1 MWKKTREKKK
11 SRKFKNYI
19 IFSLLISSLL
29 LIIFGCLAPIIFTQ
43 CGSIVDFTLTGE
55 IGDTIG
61 GTMGPIVALAGV
73 FMTFLAFFM
82 QVEAN
87 EIQRDQL
94 RKSFEMRNW
103 EDKIESINAL
113 QLMSVDINYMIDNI
127 DDICNGI
134 DDFCSA
140 TEYNPTG
147 EVSLD
152 FIPTKA
158 LFRYTSI
165 DRNLV
170 YNAFVNFIE
179 TNNFLDDFTRLYR
192 NMDLCSESLDNFYTK
207 VYKPYTDD
215 IMKIEH
221 KVYEGYQ
228 DFLKEFNLLNYVTL
242 NSQKLFNMYSREVK
256 DCLNAN
262 GSLDIYKL
270 YKTLGNERF
279 STLIENNTDKY
290 HKLNSLINDLI
301 TQNKYMIKDMHE
313 VKDNLQNTY
322 EDLKVLKEK
331 IDNALSKNTKKSI
344 RNYFFNQNNTD
355 EDK

>member
-1 MWKKTREKKK
+1 MCKKK

-19 IFSLLISSLL
+19 IISLLILSLL

-43 CGSIVDFTLTGE
+43 CDSLVDFTNTGE

-87 EIQRDQL
+87 KIQREQL
-94 RKSFEMRNW
+94 GKSFGMRRL
-103 EDKIESINAL
+103 EDKIESLNAL
-113 QLMSVDINYMIDNI
+113 QLMSIDINSMIDNI
-127 DDICNGI
+127 DDIRKRI

-147 EVSLD
+147 EVSFY

-158 LFRYTSI
+158 LSRYTSI

-179 TNNFLDDFTRLYR
+179 TDNFLEDFTRLYKH
-192 NMDLCSESLDNFYTK
+192 MDYCSESLDNFYPKVFKPHADEIMETK
-207 VYKPYTDD
+207 SEVLKVFKECPITFNSSIYTD
-215 IMKIEH
+215 IAIRSLH
-221 KVYEGYQ
+221 KKCYDQ
-228 DFLKEFNLLNYVTL
+228 I
-242 NSQKLFNMYSREVK
+242 K
-256 DCLNAN
+256 DCKKKDCT
-262 GSLDIYKL
+262 LDILKL
-270 YKTLGNERF
+270 YKTLTDERF
-279 STLIENNTDKY
+279 NHVDIIETSEYKNLTAIIEVLI
-290 HKLNSLINDLI
+290 S
-301 TQNKYMIKDMHE
+301 QNKNLSNDMCK
-313 VKDNLQNTY
+313 VKDGLKAPY

-344 RNYFFNQNNTD
+344 QKFFLNQNNTD

>member
-1 MWKKTREKKK
+1 MWKKK

-19 IFSLLISSLL
+19 IISLLILSLL

-43 CGSIVDFTLTGE
+43 CDSLVDFTNTGE

-87 EIQRDQL
+87 KIQREQL
-94 RKSFEMRNW
+94 GKSFGMRRL
-103 EDKIESINAL
+103 EDKIESLNAL
-113 QLMSVDINYMIDNI
+113 QLMSIDINSMIDNI
-127 DDICNGI
+127 DDICNRI
-134 DDFCSA
+134 NDFCSF
-140 TEYNPTG
+140 TKYTPTG
-147 EVSLD
+147 EASFY

-158 LFRYTSI
+158 LSRYTSI

-179 TNNFLDDFTRLYR
+179 TDNFLEDFTRLYKH
-192 NMDLCSESLDNFYTK
+192 MDYCSESLDNFYPK
-207 VYKPYTDD
+207 VFKPHADD
-215 IMKIEH
+215 IAKKRDEIRDAFIEFCKINPLSYKTPNEQSIYNYFYDNIQ
-221 KVYEGYQ
+221 KCVENNILNITNLYEILQ
-228 DFLKEFNLLNYVTL
+228 DERSSLLKQSDKERCDKLLDLIKNLVTQNEIFSGVL
-242 NSQKLFNMYSREVK
+242 CDVK
-256 DCLNAN
+256 DGLKAP
-262 GSLDIYKL
+262 
-270 YKTLGNERF
+270 
-279 STLIENNTDKY
+279 
-290 HKLNSLINDLI
+290 
-301 TQNKYMIKDMHE
+301 
-313 VKDNLQNTY
+313 Y

-344 RNYFFNQNNTD
+344 QKFFYNQNNTD